1 MKKSVISM
9 KTNYLR
15 QLLTLWPNWR
25 EYFDTSNPQ
34 REPQLILKK
43 FSEQETKLLDLL
55 RLELNGI
62 SYLYTQIGSAED
74 DLNHERLMARIAEEN
89 AMKAR
94 RQQEET
100 DRQLQEAAEKLAL
113 LAKLIHRDLEED
125 YIKASSQSPSY
136 YADWL
141 TQHGFWDI
149 RKKFVRNWLEQKEGF
164 LSERGFSIPDDEQ
177 IAAIA
182 AVEGNVRVIARAGSG
197 KTSTLILR
205 FWFLQEHC
213 RVQPSEMLLLA
224 FNKKAADTMR
234 AKFDQLS
241 PDCRPHIMTFHALA
255 YAIVQ
260 PEKGILM
267 DDPEEDGEKNKS
279 RYIQT
284 LTNKLIQQPEYY
296 SRIRDVMLSFFR
308 QDWEDIISGHY
319 EQPPA
324 SLIEWRRNIPRLG
337 IDGNDYKSKGEKRI
351 ADFLFEHEVPYEYE
365 KHFWFKGINYRP
377 DFTLPS
383 PDGKSG
389 LIIEYFGLDGDSDY
403 DEMSNQKKAYW
414 EEREG
419 WQLISLTPRDFQGKS
434 RNECYK
440 FLKNLLFDYKINASQ
455 ISIEQLW
462 KKIQNQQP
470 LNRFTAV
477 ASEFIQRCRKKNW
490 DILQLDKQIEKLHK
504 SPIENSW
511 LTLARDIYKVYLD
524 ALVES
529 GQEDFDGL
537 LFKASTALNS
547 GKKKFKRKNE
557 SGDLSH
563 PRFIAV
569 DEYQDFSELFHCLL
583 GAIRNQAPQARV
595 FCVGDDWQAI
605 NRFAGAELRF
615 FESFNTYFPEAI
627 DCPIATNYRS
637 LPKIVDLANQ
647 LMAGKGIP
655 AKAEKTGQASI
666 QLVDLNAFQI
676 TEREN
681 STYNHSPISAAIVR
695 IVNQLLLRGKD
706 VALLARTNF
715 LPESV
720 ADQSK
725 NSRNL
730 DVFLD
735 WLRHQFP
742 ATERKRITI
751 STTHRYKGRE
761 KPAVILLDVIAKK
774 YPLIHPDS
782 QFTRLFGDTLDAIV
796 AEEMRL
802 LYVALTRPE
811 QELFILTRA
820 DQESP
825 FLGSLRPYLKDIN
838 WSDYPPIPGTIQR
851 IVVRIKDAFPF
862 PPVGTHRLKDNFK
875 ANYSW
880 VSESKCWWT
889 SFPVAGFSTE
899 AWLKNADWLSKADGI
914 CIEFYD
920 DHDKPLA
927 VYDVINGMPRVKF
940 DKFAEALVSEEN

>member
-9 KTNYLR
+9 KINYLR
-15 QLLTLWPNWR
+15 QLLTLWPNWSDK
-25 EYFDTSNPQ
+25 FDTSNPH
-34 REPQLILKK
+34 REPQLLLQE
-43 FSEQETKLLDLL
+43 FTEQEAKLLDLL
-55 RLELNGI
+55 RLELNGL
-62 SYLYTQIGSAED
+62 SYLYTQMGSAED
-74 DLNHERLMARIAEEN
+74 DLNHERLMARIADEN
-89 AMKAR
+89 ALKAKH
-94 RQQEET
+94 QQEEM
-100 DRQLQEAAEKLAL
+100 DRQLKETAEKLVL
-113 LAKLIHRDLEED
+113 LTKRIHRDLEED
-125 YIKASSQSPSY
+125 YIKASSQSPSH

-141 TQHGFWDI
+141 AKNDFLDI
-149 RKKFVRNWLEQKEGF
+149 RKNFVRNWLEKKKDF
-164 LSERGFSIPDDEQ
+164 LSERDFSMPDDEQ

-224 FNKKAADTMR
+224 FNKTAADTMR
-234 AKFDQLS
+234 KKFGLLS
-241 PDCRPHIMTFHALA
+241 SDRCPHIMTFHALA

-260 PEKGILM
+260 PEKSILM

-279 RYIQT
+279 RYIQV
-284 LTNKLIQQPEYY
+284 LINELIQQPEYY
-296 SRIRDVMLSFFR
+296 SRIRDVMLLFFR
-308 QDWEDIISGHY
+308 QDWEDIIGGNY
-319 EQPPA
+319 EQPPQ

-377 DFTLPS
+377 DFTLPY

-389 LIIEYFGLDGDSDY
+389 LIIEYFGLDGEPDY

-419 WQLISLTPRDFQGKS
+419 WQLISLTPIDFQGKS

-440 FLKNLLFDYKINASQ
+440 LLKIILSKYGVNASQ
-455 ISIEQLW
+455 ISTEQLW
-462 KKIQNQQP
+462 KKIQDQQP
-470 LNRFTAV
+470 LNRFTTV
-477 ASEFIQRCRKKNW
+477 ASAFIQRCRKKNW
-490 DILQLDKQIEKLHK
+490 DISQLDKQIEKLHK
-504 SPIENSW
+504 SSIENSW

-524 ALVES
+524 ALETS
-529 GQEDFDGL
+529 GREDFDGL
-537 LFKASTALNS
+537 LFKASKVVNS
-547 GKKKFKRKNE
+547 GKTKFKRKNE
-557 SGDLSH
+557 GGDLAH
-563 PRFIAV
+563 LRFIAV

-583 GAIRNQAPQARV
+583 SAIRNKASQSRV

-615 FESFNTYFPEAI
+615 FESFDEYFPDPL

-637 LPKIVDLANQ
+637 LPEIVDLANR
-647 LMAGKGIP
+647 LMVGQGIP
-655 AKAEKTGQASI
+655 AKAAKTGQANI
-666 QLVDLNAFQI
+666 QLVNLNVFQI

-730 DVFLD
+730 DVFVD
-735 WLRHQFP
+735 WLRHRFP

-751 STTHRYKGRE
+751 STAHRYKGRE
-761 KPAVILLDVIAKK
+761 KSAVILLDVIAKK

-782 QFTRLFGDTLDAIV
+782 QFTRLFGDTLDAIT

-820 DQESP
+820 NQESP
-825 FLGSLRPYLKDIN
+825 FLELLQPSLKNLN

-880 VSESKCWWT
+880 VSESKCWWA
-889 SFPVAGFSTE
+889 SFPVAGFSAE
-899 AWLKNADWLSKADGI
+899 AWLKNTDWLPKADGV

-927 VYDVINGMPRVKF
+927 AYEVIGGIPRVKF
-940 DKFAEALVSEEN
+940 DKLAETLANDNN